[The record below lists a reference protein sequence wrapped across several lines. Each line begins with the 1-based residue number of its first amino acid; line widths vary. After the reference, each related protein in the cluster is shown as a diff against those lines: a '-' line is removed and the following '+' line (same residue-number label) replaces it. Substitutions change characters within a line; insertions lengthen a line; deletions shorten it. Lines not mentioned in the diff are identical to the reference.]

1 MGLLF
6 PFQGYR
12 YDAQKIGQLSDVVTQ
27 PYDKISTEMLDGY
40 LKRHPYNV
48 ARVIKNPNYSEAAGY
63 LQQWIDQGVLRQD
76 PSAAFYPYEQL
87 FEFDG
92 QPYSRLGLIALVSLQ
107 DAEVAVK
114 GHERILEAPLQDRLD
129 LMRASESN
137 QGLIFVVYPDP
148 SRKVDEL
155 LTDFK
160 NRQEP
165 ITEVVDEYQVTH
177 RLWQLCDREP
187 QEFVLKT
194 LRSIP
199 FYIADGHHRYQ
210 TSLNYC
216 RESFEKGWKPT
227 AVESFDKSMIAL
239 FNLDSPGL
247 RILPTHRGLRNLAE
261 FYVSELLSS
270 LEPLFEIE
278 KLDHLDEMSRSMKD
292 PGKRMGLVVARPFR
306 TYALRLRKEA
316 EKDMSWMPDIKGLA
330 RQLDVNVLH
339 EGILRPFL
347 GIGPAEL
354 AGQKYVDYYR
364 SRDDL
369 VERLQAGQ
377 YQAAFFLNPTTMD
390 QVREAS
396 ERGEKMPQKSTDF
409 FPKLLT
415 GLVLMKMQIGKEK
428 LTR

>member
-6 PFQGYR
+6 PFRGYR
-12 YDAQKIGQLSDVVTQ
+12 YDTQKIGQLSDVVTQ
-27 PYDKISTEMLDGY
+27 AYDKISAEMLDGY
-40 LKRHPYNV
+40 LKRHPYNA

-76 PSAAFYPYEQL
+76 LSAAFYPYEQL

-107 DAEVAVK
+107 DAEVVVK
-114 GHERILEAPLQDRLD
+114 GHERTLEAPLQDRLD

-177 RLWQLCDREP
+177 RLWHLCDREP
-187 QEFVLKT
+187 QELVLKT
-194 LRSIP
+194 LRSVP
-199 FYIADGHHRYQ
+199 FYIADGHHRFQ

-216 RESFEKGWKPT
+216 RECFEKGWMPT

-239 FNLDSPGL
+239 FNLNSPGL

-261 FYVSELLSS
+261 FYVSELLSN
-270 LEPLFEIE
+270 LEPF
-278 KLDHLDEMSRSMKD
+278 
-292 PGKRMGLVVARPFR
+292 
-306 TYALRLRKEA
+306 LRLK
-316 EKDMSWMPDIKGLA
+316 SWI
-330 RQLDVNVLH
+330 
-339 EGILRPFL
+339 
-347 GIGPAEL
+347 
-354 AGQKYVDYYR
+354 
-364 SRDDL
+364 
-369 VERLQAGQ
+369 
-377 YQAAFFLNPTTMD
+377 T
-390 QVREAS
+390 
-396 ERGEKMPQKSTDF
+396 
-409 FPKLLT
+409 
-415 GLVLMKMQIGKEK
+415 
-428 LTR
+428 